1 MDCREF
7 WRIHPDLLD
16 ETLPPLKLVEAHR
29 HMLEC
34 QRCASQDVSI
44 RRALLVFRNL
54 QPIEPSQQFS
64 QRLNRRLAESRLP
77 RNPNQFRVPLLT
89 AFAGAAGLVLMAVA
103 ADNVRS
109 QSELTLPPVLASL
122 PAPATSHLVT
132 PTIAA
137 SMSAGFP
144 VWPALLM
151 AEQASQQLADAEFR
165 FTSYTPR

>member
-7 WRIHPDLLD
+7 QRIHPDLLD
-16 ETLPPLKLVEAHR
+16 ETLPPLALVEAHR

-44 RRALLVFRNL
+44 RRALLVFRNI
-54 QPIEPSQQFS
+54 QPIEPSPQFS
-64 QRLNRRLAESRLP
+64 QRLNRRLTESRLP
-77 RNPNQFRVPLLT
+77 RNSNQFQVPMVT
-89 AFAGAAGLVLMAVA
+89 AMVAAAGLVLMVVA

-109 QSELTLPPVLASL
+109 RSELTLPPALASL
-122 PAPATSHLVT
+122 PATATSHLVT